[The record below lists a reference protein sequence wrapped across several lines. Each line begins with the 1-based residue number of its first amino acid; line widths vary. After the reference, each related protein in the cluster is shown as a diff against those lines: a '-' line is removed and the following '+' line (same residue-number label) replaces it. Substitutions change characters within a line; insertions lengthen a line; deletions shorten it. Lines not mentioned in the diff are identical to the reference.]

1 MATPGAPQ
9 DEGYTPMEAGDL
21 TLHVKYEWFSGSCRL
36 ERAAAALVLPR
47 LIRVVPGRRGA
58 LRADFFLATEA

>member
-1 MATPGAPQ
+1 
-9 DEGYTPMEAGDL
+9 MEAGDL